1 MYTHRMFRIASLFV
15 LLALLTG
22 CKGSSPTEPTPP
34 TTAFS
39 QVDLVVGTGATAE
52 NGRTVTVLYQ
62 LWLYDPAGP
71 DGKGRQIPQPGV
83 PFTFVLGRGSV
94 IRGWDQGVVGMKV
107 GGQRR
112 LTIPPDLA
120 YGSSANGE
128 IPASSTLVFD
138 ITLTTVL

>member
-62 LWLYDPAGP
+62 
-71 DGKGRQIPQPGV
+71 
-83 PFTFVLGRGSV
+83 
-94 IRGWDQGVVGMKV
+94 
-107 GGQRR
+107 RR